1 MGLNLSSN
9 DFLNRYIDF
18 IFLVAM
24 AGPKPTQNSIVLTIM
39 LYKIRI
45 NLTMDKKNLTQII
58 KRKQN
63 KYLFPY

>member
-1 MGLNLSSN
+1 MGLNLSSR
-9 DFLNRYIDF
+9 DFLNRYIDY
-18 IFLVAM
+18 FLVAM

-45 NLTMDKKNLTQII
+45 NPIMDKKNPTQIN
-58 KRKQN
+58 KSKQK